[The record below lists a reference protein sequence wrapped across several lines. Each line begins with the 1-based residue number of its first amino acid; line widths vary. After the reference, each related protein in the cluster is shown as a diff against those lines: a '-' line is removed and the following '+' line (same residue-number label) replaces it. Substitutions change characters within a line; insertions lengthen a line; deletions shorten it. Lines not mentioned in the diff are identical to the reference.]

1 MVESIRI
8 NLTKQGV
15 YMFAEEI
22 NEDMKERKD
31 TSAEEIKEEPETI
44 DENKPVKSAK
54 NTETNAEDKVEALN
68 DKADADVVKDEKHDE
83 KPVDNSKSV
92 KSEKITKDKKDKLL
106 VETEIQKELQDIKT
120 SKTQKDSIKIKDSAQ
135 EESKESILTKK
146 EIKLDEPRKS
156 KTESGRFEKRISE
169 RKRIDR
175 RGLRQG
181 IRREEYRNKS
191 YDALPARDQNIKEI
205 ISSGNPDLIN
215 RTAEDYAK
223 TWGDRPPW
231 IKNRFSSFQIRPI
244 ISKILKIR
252 KKTFAYENVN
262 ELKLLKPLLAYIAR
276 RYHDDDL
283 YEFSRIIRYAIDDVG
298 DDPQKFKYFCSF
310 FDSLLLYFRANGG
323 K

>member
-244 ISKILKIR
+244 ISK
-252 KKTFAYENVN
+252 
-262 ELKLLKPLLAYIAR
+262 
-276 RYHDDDL
+276 
-283 YEFSRIIRYAIDDVG
+283 S
-298 DDPQKFKYFCSF
+298 
-310 FDSLLLYFRANGG
+310 
-323 K
+323 